1 MFIMTNQETN
11 PQPLWQSIIDKAY
24 AKWQTNSNQTYEDF
38 QESLDDISRSAVAL
52 KNLNYQVSNGGY
64 CQWQVNGY
72 DIDADVLEETLE
84 KINTHASRAILET
97 MNNFCLT
104 FDSRKEVQDEL
115 KRAIRHCDLL
125 EDYID
130 DFLQVLDDRY
140 DSDIEVFDSKFFD
153 NNEELMIDI
162 ENWLKAQL

>member
-84 KINTHASRAILET
+84 KINTHASRAIR
-97 MNNFCLT
+97 N
-104 FDSRKEVQDEL
+104 
-115 KRAIRHCDLL
+115 CDLL